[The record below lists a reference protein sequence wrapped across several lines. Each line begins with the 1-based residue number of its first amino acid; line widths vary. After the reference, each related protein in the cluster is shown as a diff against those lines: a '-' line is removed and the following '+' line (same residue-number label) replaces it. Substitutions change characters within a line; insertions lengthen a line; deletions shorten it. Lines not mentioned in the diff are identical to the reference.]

1 VLPSRPVRHDT
12 DPMHLSVRQKKHL
25 RKLGHDLKPIVTTGT
40 SGVTAAVIAELDSAL
55 DHHELVKIKIRVGD
69 RQARNQA
76 LTALSEATGGLLI
89 QRIGHVALV
98 YRPDPENPS
107 ITLPPR

>member
-1 VLPSRPVRHDT
+1 MLPSRPVRHDT

-76 LTALSEATGGLLI
+76 LTAFKACRAAGVEPPTDLYRRLGRRG
-89 QRIGHVALV
+89 ALDL
-98 YRPDPENPS
+98 RQ
-107 ITLPPR
+107 

>member
-1 VLPSRPVRHDT
+1 
-12 DPMHLSVRQKKHL
+12 MHLSVRQKKHL

-40 SGVTAAVIAELDSAL
+40 AGVTPAVIAELDSAL
-55 DHHELVKIKIRVGD
+55 EHHELVKIKVRVGD
-69 RQARNQA
+69 RQARSQA
-76 LTALSEATGGLLI
+76 LTTLSKATGALLI

-107 ITLPPR
+107 IILPVR